1 MSPEQCL
8 QQGISRLKLEI
19 SAAQQQQLMAY
30 LLLLHKWNQAYNLT
44 AIRNLDDMVI
54 KHVLDSVA
62 VLPAIRG
69 ARCLDVGTGAG
80 LPGLVLAL
88 LNPAQHW
95 VLLDSNHKK
104 IRFLQQVVIELSLKN
119 VEVVCSR
126 IELFKPQAPF
136 EVIISRAYSEL
147 QQFYQQTRE
156 FCAPQGQLIA
166 MKGVYP
172 EQELKSFQANGI
184 AWESVA
190 LDVPFLSAERHLII
204 FGVTQLK

>member
-8 QQGISRLKLEI
+8 QQGISRLKLDI
-19 SAAQQQQLMAY
+19 AATQQQRLMAY

-44 AIRNLDDMVI
+44 AIRNLDEMVI
-54 KHVLDSVA
+54 KHLLDSLA
-62 VLPAIRG
+62 VLPSIKG

-95 VLLDSNHKK
+95 VLLDSNNKK
-104 IRFLQQVVIELSLKN
+104 TRFLQQAVIEFALSN

-126 IELFKPQAPF
+126 IELFKPAQPF
-136 EVIISRAYSEL
+136 DVIISRAYSEL
-147 QQFYQQTRE
+147 QKFYQQTRAL
-156 FCAPQGQLIA
+156 CTPQGQLIA

-172 EQELKSFQANGI
+172 EQELQNFQLDGV

-190 LDVPFLSAERHLII
+190 LDVPFLNAERHLII
-204 FGVTQLK
+204 FKS

>member
-44 AIRNLDDMVI
+44 AIRNLDEMVI
-54 KHVLDSVA
+54 KHLLDSLA
-62 VLPAIRG
+62 VLPSIQG
-69 ARCLDVGTGAG
+69 TRCLDVGTGAG

-104 IRFLQQVVIELSLKN
+104 TRFLQQVVIEFALTN

-126 IELFKPQAPF
+126 VELFKPAQPF
-136 EVIISRAYSEL
+136 DVIISRAYSEL
-147 QQFYQQTRE
+147 HKFYQQTQGFR
-156 FCAPQGQLIA
+156 APQGQLIA

-172 EQELKSFQANGI
+172 EQELQSFQLDGI
-184 AWESVA
+184 AWESVV
-190 LDVPFLSAERHLII
+190 LNVPFLNAERHLIV
-204 FGVTQLK
+204 FKS

>member
-1 MSPEQCL
+1 MSPEQYL
-8 QQGISRLKLEI
+8 QQGISRLKLEV

-44 AIRNLDDMVI
+44 AIRQLDEMVI
-54 KHVLDSVA
+54 KHLLDSLA
-62 VLPAIRG
+62 VLPSIHG

-104 IRFLQQVVIELSLKN
+104 TRFLQQAVIELALSN

-126 IELFKPQAPF
+126 IELFKPTQAF
-136 EVIISRAYSEL
+136 DVIISRAYSEL
-147 QQFYQQTRE
+147 QKFYQQTQT
-156 FCAPQGQLIA
+156 FCAPQGRLIA

-172 EQELKSFQANGI
+172 EQELQSFQESGI
-184 AWESVA
+184 AWKTQI
-190 LDVPFLSAERHLII
+190 LDVPFLNAERHLII
-204 FGVTQLK
+204 FGA

>member
-1 MSPEQCL
+1 MSPEQSL
-8 QQGISRLKLEI
+8 QQGISRLKLEV

-44 AIRNLDDMVI
+44 AIRQLDEMVI
-54 KHVLDSVA
+54 KHVLDSLA
-62 VLPAIRG
+62 VLPSVQG

-104 IRFLQQVVIELSLKN
+104 TRFLQQAVIEFGLSN

-126 IELFKPQAPF
+126 IELFKPTEAF
-136 EVIISRAYSEL
+136 DVIISRAYSEL
-147 QQFYQQTRE
+147 QKFYQQTQA
-156 FCAPQGQLIA
+156 FCAPQGRLIA

-172 EQELKSFQANGI
+172 EQELQYFQENGI
-184 AWESVA
+184 AWETVA
-190 LDVPFLSAERHLII
+190 LDVPFLQAERHLII
-204 FGVTQLK
+204 FGA

>member
-8 QQGISRLKLEI
+8 QQGINRLKLDI
-19 SAAQQQQLMAY
+19 SATQQQQLMAY

-44 AIRNLDDMVI
+44 AIRNLDEMVV
-54 KHVLDSVA
+54 KHLLDSLA
-62 VLPAIRG
+62 VLPAIQG
-69 ARCLDVGTGAG
+69 TRCLDVGTGAG

-95 VLLDSNHKK
+95 VLLDSNNKK
-104 IRFLQQVVIELSLKN
+104 TRFLQQAVIEFALKN

-126 IELFKPQAPF
+126 VELFKPTQAF
-136 EVIISRAYSEL
+136 DVIISRAYSEL
-147 QQFYQQTRE
+147 HKFYQQTQG

-172 EQELKSFQANGI
+172 EQELQGFEADGI
-184 AWESVA
+184 AWETRV
-190 LDVPFLSAERHLII
+190 LDVPFLNAERHLIV
-204 FGVTQLK
+204 FRS

>member
-8 QQGISRLKLEI
+8 QQGISRLKLDI
-19 SAAQQQQLMAY
+19 SAAQQQRLMAY

-44 AIRNLDDMVI
+44 AIRNLDEMVI
-54 KHVLDSVA
+54 KHLLDSLA
-62 VLPAIRG
+62 VLPSIKG
-69 ARCLDVGTGAG
+69 VRCLDVGTGAG

-95 VLLDSNHKK
+95 VLLDSNNKK
-104 IRFLQQVVIELSLKN
+104 TRFLQQAVIEFALSN

-126 IELFKPQAPF
+126 IELFKPAQPF
-136 EVIISRAYSEL
+136 DVIISRAYSEL
-147 QQFYQQTRE
+147 QKFYQQTRAL
-156 FCAPQGQLIA
+156 CAPQGQLIA

-172 EQELKSFQANGI
+172 EQELKSFQLDGI

-190 LDVPFLSAERHLII
+190 LDVPFLNAERHLII
-204 FGVTQLK
+204 FKS